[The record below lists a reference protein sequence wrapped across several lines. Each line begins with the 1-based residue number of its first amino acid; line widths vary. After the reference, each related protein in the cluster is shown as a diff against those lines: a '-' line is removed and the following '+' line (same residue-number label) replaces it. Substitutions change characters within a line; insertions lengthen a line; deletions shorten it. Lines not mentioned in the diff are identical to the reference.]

1 MSGGESRLLGRW
13 GEALAAEELRRR
25 GCRLVEAGWRCRFGE
40 VDLIAE
46 EGPFLCFVEV
56 KLRKDGRVAQA
67 REFVD
72 RRKQEKLRTTAQ
84 LYLAEHPT
92 QLQPGSTWWRST
104 RPRGW
109 RPGPRRSMSSLTLFG
124 RPPAP
129 IRKMGGAR
137 GEKIGEKGRLP
148 LFFATN
154 A

>member
-72 RRKQEKLRTTAQ
+72 RRKQEKLRTTPQ

-92 QLQPGSTWWRST
+92 QLQPRFDIACVEMQGTHVLSVDYLENAFDATGSD
-104 RPRGW
+104 
-109 RPGPRRSMSSLTLFG
+109 F
-124 RPPAP
+124 
-129 IRKMGGAR
+129 I
-137 GEKIGEKGRLP
+137 
-148 LFFATN
+148 F
-154 A
+154 

>member
-56 KLRKDGRVAQA
+56 KLRRTDAFGSAGA
-67 REFVD
+67 FVD
-72 RRKQEKLRTTAQ
+72 RRKQEKLRATAQ

-92 QLQPGSTWWRST
+92 GLQPRFDVAEIYAPQGMAT
-104 RPRGW
+104 RAPRV
-109 RPGPRRSMSSLTLFG
+109 
-124 RPPAP
+124 
-129 IRKMGGAR
+129 
-137 GEKIGEKGRLP
+137 RL
-148 LFFATN
+148 LEN
-154 A
+154 AF